1 MNFVKCSSFI
11 AHISKTH
18 IVFCFFLTLL
28 LSICLVGCS
37 DRVILPSAAELME
50 FENTGPVHSSVDMDR
65 LVRAKIG
72 GGAYRIV
79 PGDVLELT
87 MPTILRVVIAEK
99 PDIPERATPYV
110 CRVSDKGAITLP
122 IVGEIEAAEK
132 SLAEIESSII
142 DAYYPKYVVTR
153 PSVFAQILEY
163 KTVKISVTGAVKE
176 PGIYELRSDRMSLVA
191 LLMEAGG
198 IIDNGATLIRI
209 THSDETVLNNV
220 KTPRENLGKTTEKII
235 EQSIRPKE
243 TMLAV
248 PSARYSAY
256 NETEVQLTF
265 EQPTPSNTIG
275 QLDII
280 MHDGTILL
288 AEQLDITSENEREV
302 LLRKLA
308 HKDSRISTGKV
319 NQRLC
324 ALAEMLKPGS
334 GIYNSKNRTT
344 DKTMNPNAELNMAQ
358 ILLAGGFADEENI
371 NSNTEPNWSDS
382 EQNSTV
388 DDVLYKQLVEKYQE
402 LIDTFGQEN
411 NSENVEKA
419 ELGKPKGHEPLVLPV
434 KGLNIPFADVALQDG
449 DSVIVER
456 LEQPLFTVIGLV
468 HEPGNFPYPP
478 DVQYNLMQAIAFA
491 GGLDKTAEP
500 HYATVYR
507 LKPDRTVVRAAFK
520 IIDDSKL
527 TDASSTLIKPGDII
541 AVEQTPRTRT
551 KLFLDSMFRINLGIY
566 TPLDLFDQ
574 NDR

>member
-1 MNFVKCSSFI
+1 MNFVKCSSII
-11 AHISKTH
+11 AHISSKTH
-18 IVFCFFLTLL
+18 IVLCLFLTLL
-28 LSICLVGCS
+28 LSIYLVGCS
-37 DRVILPSAAELME
+37 DQVILSSAAELME
-50 FENTGPVHSSVDMDR
+50 FENTGPVHSSVDIDR

-99 PDIPERATPYV
+99 PDSSERTTPYA
-110 CRVSDKGAITLP
+110 CRVSDKGTITLP
-122 IVGEIEAAEK
+122 IVGEIKAAEK

-153 PSVFAQILEY
+153 PSVFARILEY
-163 KTVKISVTGAVKE
+163 KTVKISIIGAVEE
-176 PGIYELRSDRMSLVA
+176 PGIYELPSDRMSLVA

-209 THSDETVLNNV
+209 THSDETLLNNV
-220 KTPRENLGKTTEKII
+220 KIPREILGKTTEKII

-280 MHDGTILL
+280 KHDGTILL

-308 HKDSRISTGKV
+308 HKDSRVSTGKV

-344 DKTMNPNAELNMAQ
+344 DKTMNANAELNMGQ
-358 ILLAGGFADEENI
+358 ILLAGGFADENI
-371 NSNTEPNWSDS
+371 TSNTELNWSDS
-382 EQNSTV
+382 EQNSAV

-402 LIDTFGQEN
+402 LIDTFDQEN

-419 ELGKPKGHEPLVLPV
+419 ELGKPKEHEPLVLPV

-468 HEPGNFPYPP
+468 SKPGNFPYPP

-500 HYATVYR
+500 RYATVYR

-527 TDASSTLIKPGDII
+527 TDASSTLIKPGDIV

-551 KLFLDSMFRINLGIY
+551 KLFLDSVFRVNLGIY
-566 TPLDLFDQ
+566 TPLDIFDQ
-574 NDR
+574 R

>member
-1 MNFVKCSSFI
+1 MNFVKCSSII
-11 AHISKTH
+11 AHISSKTH
-18 IVFCFFLTLL
+18 IVLCFFLTLL
-28 LSICLVGCS
+28 LSIYLVGCS
-37 DRVILPSAAELME
+37 DQVILSSAAELME
-50 FENTGPVHSSVDMDR
+50 FENTGPVHSSVDIDR

-99 PDIPERATPYV
+99 PDSSERTTPYA
-110 CRVSDKGAITLP
+110 CRVSDKGTITLP
-122 IVGEIEAAEK
+122 IVGEIKAAEK

-153 PSVFAQILEY
+153 PSVFARILEY
-163 KTVKISVTGAVKE
+163 KTVKISIIGAVEE
-176 PGIYELRSDRMSLVA
+176 PGIYELPSDRMSLVA

-209 THSDETVLNNV
+209 THSGETLLNNV
-220 KTPRENLGKTTEKII
+220 KTPREISGKTTEKII

-256 NETEVQLTF
+256 NETEVQLIF

-280 MHDGTILL
+280 KHDGTILL

-308 HKDSRISTGKV
+308 RKDSRVSTGKV

-344 DKTMNPNAELNMAQ
+344 DKTMNANAELNMGQ
-358 ILLAGGFADEENI
+358 ILLAGGFADENI
-371 NSNTEPNWSDS
+371 NSNTELNWSDS
-382 EQNSTV
+382 EQNSAV

-402 LIDTFGQEN
+402 LIDTFDQEN

-419 ELGKPKGHEPLVLPV
+419 ELGKPKEHEPLVLPV

-468 HEPGNFPYPP
+468 SKPGNFPYPP
-478 DVQYNLMQAIAFA
+478 DLQYNLMQAIAFA

-500 HYATVYR
+500 RYATVYR

-527 TDASSTLIKPGDII
+527 TDASSTLIKPGDIV

-551 KLFLDSMFRINLGIY
+551 KLFLDSVFRVNLGIY
-566 TPLDLFDQ
+566 TPLDIFDQ
-574 NDR
+574 R

>member
-1 MNFVKCSSFI
+1 MNFVKCSSII
-11 AHISKTH
+11 AHISSKTH
-18 IVFCFFLTLL
+18 IVLCLFLTLL
-28 LSICLVGCS
+28 LSIYLVGCS
-37 DRVILPSAAELME
+37 DQVILSSAAELME
-50 FENTGPVHSSVDMDR
+50 FENTGPVPSSVDIDR

-87 MPTILRVVIAEK
+87 MPTILRVVIPEK
-99 PDIPERATPYV
+99 PDIPERTTPYA
-110 CRVSDKGAITLP
+110 CRVSDKGTITLP

-153 PSVFAQILEY
+153 PSVFARILEY
-163 KTVKISVTGAVKE
+163 KTVKISIIGAVKE
-176 PGIYELRSDRMSLVA
+176 PGIYELPSDRMSLVA

-220 KTPRENLGKTTEKII
+220 KTPREILGKTTEKII

-243 TMLAV
+243 TMLAM

-280 MHDGTILL
+280 KHDGTILL
-288 AEQLDITSENEREV
+288 AEKLDITSENEREV
-302 LLRKLA
+302 LLKKLA
-308 HKDSRISTGKV
+308 HKDSRVSTGKV

-358 ILLAGGFADEENI
+358 ILLAGGFADENI
-371 NSNTEPNWSDS
+371 NSNTELNWSDS

-402 LIDTFGQEN
+402 LIDTFDQEN

-419 ELGKPKGHEPLVLPV
+419 ELGKPKEPEPLVLPV

-468 HEPGNFPYPP
+468 REPGNFPYPP
-478 DVQYNLMQAIAFA
+478 DVQYNLTQAIAFA

-500 HYATVYR
+500 RYATVYR

-527 TDASSTLIKPGDII
+527 TDASSTLIKPGDIV

-551 KLFLDSMFRINLGIY
+551 KLFLDSVFRINLGIY
-566 TPLDLFDQ
+566 TPLDIFDE
-574 NDR
+574 R